1 MTSRIPEDEFFE
13 RVAVEE
19 ILYSQPAAA
28 PSKLK
33 SQIYSAVML
42 CQAASGPLASLTQ
55 TRASG
60 HGLCFFEELVCIAP
74 AGERMKS
81 LNICRVCHARVLAE
95 HLEKAPIYW
104 PDCPYV
110 KFQGS

>member
-13 RVAVEE
+13 WVAVEE

-42 CQAASGPLASLTQ
+42 RQAASGPLASLTQ